1 MNILYLHG
9 LLGRLNDEKREVLE
23 NHGKVFAPD
32 IDYQNDLNTIAHLVK
47 TFAEQEEEINVVIGS
62 SMGGL
67 AGWYVSNSLKRPALL
82 FNPALATRSV
92 YQEIPDASDSSLS
105 FKQIVLGGR
114 DDIINPAETLKFIS
128 QKLSGAS
135 DIQINL
141 RQHLAHRIPV
151 DVFEDEVE
159 SFFGKMCY

>member
-62 SMGGL
+62 SMGGF

-82 FNPALATRSV
+82 FNPAPLKEKLKSATGRSGSTIV
-92 YQEIPDASDSSLS
+92 SYTVQAAFPPPLISSS
-105 FKQIVLGGR
+105 TGW
-114 DDIINPAETLKFIS
+114 P
-128 QKLSGAS
+128 LSG
-135 DIQINL
+135 L
-141 RQHLAHRIPV
+141 
-151 DVFEDEVE
+151 
-159 SFFGKMCY
+159 